1 MTAKHSQPEFEL
13 ACAVADHIRKAI
25 RPGVFWSGIEHGD
38 ELPKK
43 QNKRG
48 IWYAPGVERRK
59 RIGVRN
65 GLPDQ
70 FFIVKGR
77 SVGMELKTATD
88 KVRGVRRGVQSDD
101 QEKVEEDWTLAGGL
115 YKCCYGY
122 QEAIDFLEVAGVL
135 RPDKSVRR
143 VAAAA

>member
-1 MTAKHSQPEFEL
+1 MKHSQPEFEL
-13 ACAVADHIRKAI
+13 ACAVADHIRATI
-25 RPGVFWSGIEHGD
+25 RPGIFWSGIEHG
-38 ELPKK
+38 EQLPKK
-43 QNKRG
+43 QDKRG
-48 IWYAPGVERRK
+48 RWYVPGVERRK

-101 QEKVEEDWTLAGGL
+101 QKKVEEDWTLAGGL
-115 YKCCYGY
+115 FKCCYGY
-122 QEAIDFLEVAGVL
+122 IEAVEFLELAGVL

-143 VAAAA
+143 AAA